1 MIVGAILA
9 WRQVIDWRVPVVYL
23 LTIAVLAA
31 AAALIGGAA
40 SYEGVPGFLW
50 YPLVHVFS
58 GGVIFGAV
66 FMLTDPVT
74 SPTSAQGRVLFAMGA
89 GILTM
94 LIRLKAN
101 LPEGCPVFDLAHE
114 HDDAAD
120 RIGSGWQAA
129 GGAGTCP

>member
-1 MIVGAILA
+1 M
-9 WRQVIDWRVPVVYL
+9 
-23 LTIAVLAA
+23 
-31 AAALIGGAA
+31 
-40 SYEGVPGFLW
+40 
-50 YPLVHVFS
+50 FS

-101 LPEGCPVFDLAHE
+101 LPEGCLYSILLMNMMTPLIESALDGKQLVVRARARKAIAGLAIIGLAVTVLAASTVTPVNEISSATSE
-114 HDDAAD
+114 STSEVTGGDA
-120 RIGSGWQAA
+120 S
-129 GGAGTCP
+129 